1 MASPASLPPAP
12 DADSTEGEPA
22 DGVDFAR
29 MVAIARFVLRAP
41 RRRPR
46 LAASVLLL
54 GLLTTVAVAV
64 CAPRVYAVTTKILV
78 QRNVVIP
85 LLGNPR
91 RPLPADWDV
100 PTRGTSET
108 ILRRDN
114 LVAIIK
120 ETNLTERGNV
130 GRSPLSMGLEW
141 VARAVL
147 GPVSEEDKQRA
158 LVGALEK
165 KLGVQADETTITISF
180 SWHDPKVAYQII
192 SCVER
197 NFLRE
202 RGENDTA
209 AITETIAILETEAA
223 RQREAIDAGLVGA
236 QKIQQAVAS
245 AGPPGSALRSPRWA
259 TAERGLRAASAGGA
273 ASTTTTSV
281 DLAQKRAAIQALEDP
296 WQRRLIDLKAQ
307 LATVRLTYASAHP
320 SVMVLEEKIRQA
332 SVEPPELTTLKGEE
346 HRLLAQIKGVAPGD
360 TRLGTASSASLAAVA
375 AVADLN
381 DSPELIAAK
390 ARLIAA
396 VQKYEELRDRIDSAR
411 LEINTAQAAF
421 KFRYSVVV
429 PVDMPKSPTK
439 PNFPMIGLGGLAL
452 SIVLAFAAAGAKD
465 RASDLF
471 LEAWQVQQLPIPLL
485 AEVKDAMIKDAMIK
499 DAKGSGARAPGPLN
513 TPGGRG

>member
-12 DADSTEGEPA
+12 AADSTEGEPA
-22 DGVDFAR
+22 AGVDFAR
-29 MVAIARFVLRAP
+29 MIAVARFVLCAP

-54 GLLTTVAVAV
+54 GLLITVAVAV
-64 CAPRVYAVTTKILV
+64 CAPRVYSVTTKILV

-114 LVAIIK
+114 LLAIIK
-120 ETNLTERGNV
+120 ETNLTERLNV
-130 GRSPLSMGLEW
+130 GRSPLSTLLEG
-141 VARAVL
+141 VTRAVF
-147 GPVSEEDKQRA
+147 GPVSEEDKLRG

-165 KLGVQADETTITISF
+165 KLGVQADETTIIISF
-180 SWHDPKVAYQII
+180 TWHDPKMAYQII

-209 AITETIAILETEAA
+209 AITETIAILENEAA

-236 QKIQQAVAS
+236 RKIQQVA
-245 AGPPGSALRSPRWA
+245 APTGFARGAPRWS

-273 ASTTTTSV
+273 ATSASV

-296 WQRRLIDLKAQ
+296 WQRRLMELKAQ
-307 LATVRLTYASAHP
+307 LATVQLTYASAHP
-320 SVMVLEEKIRQA
+320 SVITLEEKIRQA

-346 HRLLAQIKGVAPGD
+346 HRLLAQIKDFVPAE
-360 TRLGTASSASLAAVA
+360 TRSGAASSAPLAAVA

-381 DSPELIAAK
+381 NSPELIAAK

-396 VQKYEELRDRIDSAR
+396 VQKYDELRDRIDSAR

-421 KFRYSVVV
+421 KYRYAVVL
-429 PVDMPKSPTK
+429 PVDMPKTPTK

-471 LEAWQVQQLPIPLL
+471 LESWQVERLPIPLL
-485 AEVKDAMIKDAMIK
+485 AEVKAAAIK
-499 DAKGSGARAPGPLN
+499 DAKGAGTRAPGPQN